1 MSNKISNKKLEASV
15 KLDQSLSKASGKIVE
30 KVEQLGRTSSN
41 KTTVLSHSKT
51 IQDVVKGALEP
62 GPPPNS
68 PAGVVGSQII
78 ERIEPVK
85 KFKENLG
92 GKTITQ

>member
-51 IQDVVKGALEP
+51 IQDVVKGAVDQS
-62 GPPPNS
+62 PPSNIMEAS
-68 PAGVVGSQII
+68 GALI
-78 ERIEPVK
+78 EKATSKVINK
-85 KFKENLG
+85 IKEKNE
-92 GKTITQ
+92 